1 MTDTLTHPVLSFIIP
16 HAGDLEPLIGTVDSL
31 LLFDNH
37 FFFDIFIVTNT
48 FNDVKD
54 LFSSDQYSFLKVHV
68 FQELSPPSIYGAMN
82 YGASLS
88 NADYL
93 HFLNCGDVVTPSF
106 VSVLNELSDHSKPYC
121 VHAYPSLQYYNS
133 YRKSRV
139 FLPPKSKFSSLVTNT
154 WAHSSLIYPSSL
166 FKITQYDIKYS
177 CAADYDLTLSALF
190 NLGYKYISHP
200 THNCIVLMA
209 PLDLVILPKRVY
221 PQLRLVRNKFI
232 LPTSSGFRISS
243 FPTLNLNRLHP

>member
-1 MTDTLTHPVLSFIIP
+1 M
-16 HAGDLEPLIGTVDSL
+16 
-31 LLFDNH
+31 NM
-37 FFFDIFIVTNT
+37 
-48 FNDVKD
+48 
-54 LFSSDQYSFLKVHV
+54 
-68 FQELSPPSIYGAMN
+68 EL
-82 YGASLS
+82 LS

-121 VHAYPSLQYYNS
+121 VHTYPSLQYYNS

-139 FLPPKSKFSSLVTNT
+139 FLPPKSKFASLVTNT

-209 PLDLVILPKRVY
+209 PGFSYTHRKESIS
-221 PQLRLVRNKFI
+221 QLRLVRNKFI
-232 LPTSSGFRISS
+232 LLNILWIPYIFLSYLEFKLTSSLIRLRLSFFYYYYPTLSPFYASVSDQFPSISS
-243 FPTLNLNRLHP
+243 ASIVFFLLSPHYHKNSLNLINVF